1 MRTKA
6 ALFLLATVLLASLA
20 CGPLGNLTGG
30 SSAGTAASLWPDVP
44 AFPGAD
50 KVDLDMPLVVRLAV
64 EAASK
69 AIMTQGG
76 EDVGDLTFIAF
87 TTSQSPEEVIAFYTP
102 ERMAAEGWTGG
113 EAPGCGITNAA
124 EQQAGGMCVFVKEG
138 EDLTS
143 GLFIVISPENG
154 NTSLFYVR
162 VDAKPEALAT
172 QPSAY

>member
-1 MRTKA
+1 MRAKA
-6 ALFLLATVLLASLA
+6 ALSLFAIVLLASLA

-30 SSAGTAASLWPDVP
+30 SGAGTAAALWPDVP

-87 TTSQSPEEVIAFYTP
+87 TTTQSPEEVTTFYTP
-102 ERMAAEGWTGG
+102 DRMAAEGWTGG
-113 EAPGCGITNAA
+113 ETPGCGITGAA
-124 EQQAGGMCVFVKEG
+124 DQQGGAMCVFVKEG
-138 EDLTS
+138 EDLNS
-143 GLFIVISPENG
+143 GLFIVISPEDG
-154 NTSLFYVR
+154 KTSLFYVR
-162 VDAKPEALAT
+162 IDAKPEALAT
-172 QPSAY
+172 QFSY